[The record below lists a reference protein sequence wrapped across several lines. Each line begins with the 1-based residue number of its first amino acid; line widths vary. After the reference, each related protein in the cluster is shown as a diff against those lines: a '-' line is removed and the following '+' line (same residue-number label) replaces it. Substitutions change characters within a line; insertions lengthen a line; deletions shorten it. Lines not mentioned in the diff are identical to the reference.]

1 MRAMRWLAAIMMV
14 ATLAGCAALESPVTK
29 GQRLVGSDQSA
40 VQAQFG
46 PPRESYPLDGGTRWL
61 YPTQP
66 YGQFTYAADFDA
78 SGKLVAIGRD
88 SNVAEDQPKP
98 LNGLDTDD
106 LSRGTA
112 GKLDPFIGP
121 GHCLSSKDH
130 QRKNSIQMTQKSV
143 PPCITHTYQ
152 MSCLTWPQP
161 TIGVDS
167 ATRSAESRSGFSP
180 ANGCAYL
187 ATRKLSRVKDLRPGE
202 MCQTLTLWTRFVL

>member
-78 SGKLVAIGRD
+78 SGKRLTSAGMLDYAFSKRTDVY
-88 SNVAEDQPKP
+88 AEVDYTRLQGAWIA
-98 LNGLDTDD
+98 LNSAAAFNNSGNTYGNN
-106 LSRGTA
+106 SR
-112 GKLDPFIGP
+112 L
-121 GHCLSSKDH
+121 
-130 QRKNSIQMTQKSV
+130 
-143 PPCITHTYQ
+143 
-152 MSCLTWPQP
+152 
-161 TIGVDS
+161 GVMLGV
-167 ATRSAESRSGFSP
+167 RHKF
-180 ANGCAYL
+180 
-187 ATRKLSRVKDLRPGE
+187 
-202 MCQTLTLWTRFVL
+202 